1 MRGHFNCKL
10 LKTMFLCVACML
22 FICMSQLVKAND
34 MPYDKVHMGD
44 YIAGYAS
51 LGKDNIITQKND
63 DGSWN
68 VKKTDA
74 GDYKVLQ
81 LTDVHL
87 SAGDVYTERNIKAM
101 NAVYS
106 IIEQVRPDII
116 EMTGDYVFAM
126 PYTDNSQD
134 YETFKMCMKFMDQIG
149 IPWIWTFGNHDHDF
163 FDRYT
168 QEQVHSMLELSDTL
182 IKYDIDYNVD
192 GYSNGEFRLYNSDD
206 TLNRILISV
215 DSHDYLT
222 DGNYDY
228 IHDNQV
234 SWYTDVINNDKK
246 LFGEDVQSFVYTHIP
261 LMEYND
267 AWYAYQGGDTRAEYI
282 SGTKREDVCC
292 SSVRGRM
299 GTAMS
304 QLNSTQAVFCGHD
317 HLNDYIIKYC
327 GVTYAYSKSIDYS
340 AYEGIENLT
349 EQRGATLLTLAND
362 GNNYNIISIL
372 LTDIQNADVTKNGL
386 FYNNGEWEYYRNG
399 RVDYDYTGIVYD
411 EKVGWWYVENGK
423 VDFNCNGL
431 KYNEYG
437 WWKISG
443 GRVDFDCTGVVYDE
457 KVGWWY
463 VENGEVD
470 FNCNGLKYNEYGWWK
485 LNGGH
490 VDFDCTGVVYDEE
503 AGWWYVENGEVDF
516 NCNGLKYN
524 EYGWWKL
531 NGGHV
536 DFDCTGIVYD
546 EEAGWWYVENGEV
559 DFNCNGL
566 KYNEYGLWKLNEGR
580 VDFDYTGITYDEEA
594 GWWYVENGEADLD
607 CNGIKH
613 NENGWWKINEG
624 RVDFEYTGIINDEEG
639 TWDINNGYA
648 SLVSK

>member
-10 LKTMFLCVACML
+10 LKTIFLCVAGML
-22 FICMSQLVKAND
+22 FICMPQLVKAND

-68 VKKTDA
+68 VKKTDD

-168 QEQVHSMLELSDTL
+168 QEQVHSMLEMSDTL

-228 IHDNQV
+228 IHDL
-234 SWYTDVINNDKK
+234 SLI
-246 LFGEDVQSFVYTHIP
+246 HI
-261 LMEYND
+261 
-267 AWYAYQGGDTRAEYI
+267 
-282 SGTKREDVCC
+282 
-292 SSVRGRM
+292 
-299 GTAMS
+299 
-304 QLNSTQAVFCGHD
+304 
-317 HLNDYIIKYC
+317 
-327 GVTYAYSKSIDYS
+327 
-340 AYEGIENLT
+340 
-349 EQRGATLLTLAND
+349 
-362 GNNYNIISIL
+362 
-372 LTDIQNADVTKNGL
+372 
-386 FYNNGEWEYYRNG
+386 
-399 RVDYDYTGIVYD
+399 
-411 EKVGWWYVENGK
+411 
-423 VDFNCNGL
+423 
-431 KYNEYG
+431 
-437 WWKISG
+437 
-443 GRVDFDCTGVVYDE
+443 
-457 KVGWWY
+457 
-463 VENGEVD
+463 
-470 FNCNGLKYNEYGWWK
+470 
-485 LNGGH
+485 
-490 VDFDCTGVVYDEE
+490 
-503 AGWWYVENGEVDF
+503 
-516 NCNGLKYN
+516 
-524 EYGWWKL
+524 
-531 NGGHV
+531 
-536 DFDCTGIVYD
+536 
-546 EEAGWWYVENGEV
+546 
-559 DFNCNGL
+559 
-566 KYNEYGLWKLNEGR
+566 
-580 VDFDYTGITYDEEA
+580 
-594 GWWYVENGEADLD
+594 
-607 CNGIKH
+607 
-613 NENGWWKINEG
+613 
-624 RVDFEYTGIINDEEG
+624 
-639 TWDINNGYA
+639 
-648 SLVSK
+648 

>member
-10 LKTMFLCVACML
+10 LKTMFLCVAGML
-22 FICMSQLVKAND
+22 FTCMPQLVKAND

-68 VKKTDA
+68 VKKTDD

-168 QEQVHSMLELSDTL
+168 QEQVHSMLEMSDTL

-327 GVTYAYSKSIDYS
+327 GVIYAYSKSIDYS

-349 EQRGATLLTLAND
+349 EQRGATLLTLD
-362 GNNYNIISIL
+362 YNGIDYTTRSIL
-372 LTDIQNADVTKNGL
+372 LTDIQDDNNSGDNTGNDISDDIINNTTQPDINL
-386 FYNNGEWEYYRNG
+386 FVGTDGVWRYYNDGVE
-399 RVDYDYTGIVYD
+399 DTTYTGMALNQY
-411 EKVGWWYVENGK
+411 GWWYVTNG
-423 VDFNCNGL
+423 VLDLSYTGMAS
-431 KYNEYG
+431 NEYG
-437 WWKISG
+437 WWYMTNG
-443 GRVDFDCTGVVYDE
+443 VLDLTYTGMALNMY
-457 KVGWWY
+457 GWWY
-463 VENGEVD
+463 MTDGVLDLSYTGMA
-470 FNCNGLKYNEYGWWK
+470 LNEYGWWYMT
-485 LNGGH
+485 NG
-490 VDFDCTGVVYDEE
+490 VLD
-503 AGWWYVENGEVDF
+503 
-516 NCNGLKYN
+516 L
-524 EYGWWKL
+524 
-531 NGGHV
+531 
-536 DFDCTGIVYD
+536 
-546 EEAGWWYVENGEV
+546 
-559 DFNCNGL
+559 
-566 KYNEYGLWKLNEGR
+566 
-580 VDFDYTGITYDEEA
+580 DYTGIAQNTY
-594 GWWYVENGEADLD
+594 GWWYMQAGVVDYNYDGIVDNKYGE
-607 CNGIKH
+607 
-613 NENGWWKINEG
+613 WS
-624 RVDFEYTGIINDEEG
+624 
-639 TWDINNGYA
+639 INNGYA

>member
-10 LKTMFLCVACML
+10 LKTMFLCVAGML
-22 FICMSQLVKAND
+22 FICMPQLVKAND

-68 VKKTDA
+68 VKKTDD

-168 QEQVHSMLELSDTL
+168 QEQVHSMLEMSDTL

-327 GVTYAYSKSIDYS
+327 GVIYAYSKSIDYS

-349 EQRGATLLTLAND
+349 EQRGATLLTLD
-362 GNNYNIISIL
+362 YNGIDYTTRSIL
-372 LTDIQNADVTKNGL
+372 LTDIQDDNNSGDDTGNDISDDIINNTTQPDINLFVGTDGVWRYYNDGVADTT
-386 FYNNGEWEYYRNG
+386 
-399 RVDYDYTGIVYD
+399 YTGMALNQY
-411 EKVGWWYVENGK
+411 GWWYVTNG
-423 VDFNCNGL
+423 VLDLSYTGMAS
-431 KYNEYG
+431 NEYG
-437 WWKISG
+437 WWYMTNG
-443 GRVDFDCTGVVYDE
+443 VLDLTYTGMALNMY
-457 KVGWWY
+457 GWWY
-463 VENGEVD
+463 MTDGVLDLSYTGMA
-470 FNCNGLKYNEYGWWK
+470 LNEYGWWYMT
-485 LNGGH
+485 NG
-490 VDFDCTGVVYDEE
+490 VLD
-503 AGWWYVENGEVDF
+503 
-516 NCNGLKYN
+516 L
-524 EYGWWKL
+524 
-531 NGGHV
+531 
-536 DFDCTGIVYD
+536 
-546 EEAGWWYVENGEV
+546 
-559 DFNCNGL
+559 
-566 KYNEYGLWKLNEGR
+566 
-580 VDFDYTGITYDEEA
+580 DYTGIAQNTY
-594 GWWYVENGEADLD
+594 GWWYMQAGVVDYNYDGIVDNKYGE
-607 CNGIKH
+607 
-613 NENGWWKINEG
+613 WS
-624 RVDFEYTGIINDEEG
+624 
-639 TWDINNGYA
+639 INNGYA